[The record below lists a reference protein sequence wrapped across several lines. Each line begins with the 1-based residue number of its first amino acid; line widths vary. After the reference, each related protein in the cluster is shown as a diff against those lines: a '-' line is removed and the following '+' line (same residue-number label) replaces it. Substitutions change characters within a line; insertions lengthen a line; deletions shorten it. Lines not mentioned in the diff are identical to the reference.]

1 MYSKLETNIIDGYLV
16 VFSNLDEAHCRKT
29 RLNCNLSSN
38 ISCWVFFNS

>member
-29 RLNCNLSSN
+29 RLNCSLSSN